1 MAGELPDDRFQF
13 FFAQRHFAQNVR
25 SQSGREG
32 PEIFFSRCDEQPAHI
47 QGSGADEQLM
57 LAGLS
62 VASRSVFLAWE
73 NQDDDFV
80 FASGVPGLPPA
91 KDIHTRFAFPVAE
104 RKGIVEFFKKQ
115 AGMFRRPGA
124 DDKYRTYITFEDVE
138 PAVGVLHHDFLDALF
153 FVRLQG
159 IEFFHPH
166 FVAFPVP
173 FDGQHTPFP
182 CLEVHVVGGRS
193 TAYGAVVE
201 KDGFRY
207 VPGHVAQG
215 LEVRQDALWCM
226 PPCRDGKVFR

>member
-1 MAGELPDDRFQF
+1 
-13 FFAQRHFAQNVR
+13 
-25 SQSGREG
+25 
-32 PEIFFSRCDEQPAHI
+32 
-47 QGSGADEQLM
+47 
-57 LAGLS
+57 
-62 VASRSVFLAWE
+62 
-73 NQDDDFV
+73 
-80 FASGVPGLPPA
+80 
-91 KDIHTRFAFPVAE
+91 
-104 RKGIVEFFKKQ
+104 
-115 AGMFRRPGA
+115 MFRRPGA

-159 IEFFHPH
+159 IEFFHSH

-193 TAYGAVVE
+193 AAYGAVVE